1 MPEGINYQDS
11 SFKKVISL
19 SHPDVRQSSIMI
31 ASVGGDTIEAG
42 TIFGKV
48 SADGKVRPLGVSYVT
63 KAEAMAADEFEVAD
77 ASIFKVGD
85 SVKIGGASAVTLTAV
100 DVANNTISIAAED
113 AQTATLNAA
122 VEIQDGSATAFGV
135 LLSPVTVAAA
145 TQPVVLLIHGMVYD
159 EAITNALRATQLAT
173 AKSELFNRI
182 WFVESY

>member
-1 MPEGINYQDS
+1 MPEGISYQDS

-19 SHPDVRQSSIMI
+19 SHPEVRQSFTLI
-31 ASVGGDTIEAG
+31 ASVGGESIEAG
-42 TIFGKV
+42 AIFGKV
-48 SADGKVRPLGVSYVT
+48 TADGTVRPLGVSYIT
-63 KAEAMAADEFEVAD
+63 KAEALAADEFEVAD

-85 SVKIGGASAVTLTAV
+85 SVKIGGGSAVTLTAV
-100 DVANNTISIAAED
+100 DVANKKISIATED

-145 TQPVVLLIHGMVYD
+145 TQPVVLLIHGMVYA
-159 EAITNALRATQLAT
+159 EAITNVLRTTQLAT